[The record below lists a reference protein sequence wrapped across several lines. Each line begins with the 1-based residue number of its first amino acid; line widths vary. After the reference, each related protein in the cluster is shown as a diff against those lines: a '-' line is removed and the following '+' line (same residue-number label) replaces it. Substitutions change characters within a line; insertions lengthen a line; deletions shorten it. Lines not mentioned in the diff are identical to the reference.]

1 MAGLVPTM
9 CARAGSAQQLGPA
22 HCRALQWAY
31 KCCALFARAHI
42 VGTSPA
48 MGLTNYANYNPYLPT
63 VSVDESWKKPIGGKF
78 MDI

>member
-9 CARAGSAQQLGPA
+9 CARAGSAQQYWGQLTAGHCSGPINVV
-22 HCRALQWAY
+22 RFL
-31 KCCALFARAHI
+31 RAHI

-63 VSVDESWKKPIGGKF
+63 VSDDESWKKPIGGKF